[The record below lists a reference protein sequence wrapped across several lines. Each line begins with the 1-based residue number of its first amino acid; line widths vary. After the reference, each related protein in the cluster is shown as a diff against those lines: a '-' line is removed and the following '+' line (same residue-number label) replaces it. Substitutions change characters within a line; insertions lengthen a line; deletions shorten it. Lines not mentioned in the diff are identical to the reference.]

1 MGIEDNIRTLLY
13 KDAMNSFSTF
23 CQGESHI
30 LVDKVCQDYALD
42 ESKKGVSIAIVCDGH
57 GGERYF
63 RSDVG
68 AKLAAELTLK
78 QIKALLKDFGPL
90 AKVLEASAFTQVEAL
105 TTQRTKG
112 NFDKETFVDK
122 AFRQLFKSII
132 ACWHMAIED
141 HAANNPLT
149 EREITTVPQKYT
161 SVFQDNLEKTYGCTL
176 LAVVATQKYWF
187 AFHLGD
193 GKCIA
198 FDINGDWMEP
208 IPWDDN
214 CFLNKTTSL
223 CDSDAID
230 EFRYCYGG
238 RDTRPAAIFLGS
250 DGIDDSFGETDNMV
264 NFYVQIAKLL
274 GTGKDGL
281 ANALT
286 SLKEDLPKLSKI
298 GSKDDMSVAA
308 VYDMKELQRARMNLL
323 QWQINR
329 VEAKIQQT
337 NAKLKECVAKKE
349 RLEPVK
355 EDSQQNSIEYNYAL
369 SDIGRAEQSLSVL
382 EKQISTLKEEL
393 S

>member
-23 CQGESHI
+23 CQGDSHI

-78 QIKALLKDFGPL
+78 QVKALLKDFGPL

-337 NAKLKECVAKKE
+337 NAKFQECVAKKE

>member
-78 QIKALLKDFGPL
+78 QIKAFLKDFGPL

-161 SVFQDNLEKTYGCTL
+161 SVFQDNMEKTYGCTL

-337 NAKLKECVAKKE
+337 NAKLQECVAKKE

>member
-112 NFDKETFVDK
+112 NFDKETSVDK

-149 EREITTVPQKYT
+149 EQEITTVPEKYT

-198 FDINGDWMEP
+198 FDIDGDWMEP

-238 RDTRPAAIFLGS
+238 RETRPAAIFLGS

-281 ANALT
+281 DNALT

-337 NAKLKECVAKKE
+337 NAKLQECVAKKE